1 MGHDSSAGVERKLA
15 ARTATTSPPE
25 NSSSRLNGD
34 RDYPLAIVVTSV
46 EYVSGYRIR
55 VSFADRYTRELDL
68 EAQLWGE
75 VFEPLRDV
83 NLFRQVRFDP
93 DSETVVWPNGADLA
107 PEFLRWGEHL
117 DENCPCGH

>member
-1 MGHDSSAGVERKLA
+1 MERGTIHWRSLSPA
-15 ARTATTSPPE
+15 LSTS
-25 NSSSRLNGD
+25 R
-34 RDYPLAIVVTSV
+34 AIELESLSLTN
-46 EYVSGYRIR
+46 I
-55 VSFADRYTRELDL
+55 TRELDL
-68 EAQLWGE
+68 EAELWGE